1 MLCSLCFGRSRVKT
15 QPLISL
21 FSRRFQ
27 LYYFSDAEMKK
38 DEYRET
44 ILTID
49 TRGSNPLNGVNAA
62 EAAADTEFDEQPTP
76 ALENAIQTK

>member
-1 MLCSLCFGRSRVKT
+1 
-15 QPLISL
+15 
-21 FSRRFQ
+21 
-27 LYYFSDAEMKK
+27 MKK

-49 TRGSNPLNGVNAA
+49 TRGSNPLNGLNSA

-76 ALENAIQTK
+76 ALENAIQTKYVKLNSKCRPRTVSRFRGTQKIENRI